1 MDSGLVYLEQ
11 IKLFNKTINM
21 YVIHKFNFRGLEMNV
36 KSVQNPTM
44 VSTDKNESLLV

>member
-11 IKLFNKTINM
+11 INLFSNIINI
-21 YVIHKFNFRGLEMNV
+21 YVIYKFNFWWLEMNV

-44 VSTDKNESLLV
+44 VSTDRNESLLM